1 MASQPESAILCVLI
15 VEDDEGVRRSL
26 QLMLKWRGFAVQT
39 CDSVAA
45 VRELGA
51 DAAAGLL
58 VTDYHLPDGTGLD
71 VLALLRDAGWHGRAV
86 LIAATLTPELEADAK
101 AHGFHAAL
109 EKPMEREALIRAL
122 TE

>member
-1 MASQPESAILCVLI
+1 MPSPPETASLCVLI

-26 QLMLKWRGFAVQT
+26 QLMLGWRGFAALT

-51 DAAAGLL
+51 AEGAGLL
-58 VTDYHLPDGTGLD
+58 VTDYHLPDGTGID
-71 VLALLRDAGWHGRAV
+71 VLAVLRAAGWRGRAV
-86 LIAATLTPELEADAK
+86 LITAQSSLELIARAQSL
-101 AHGFHAAL
+101 GFHAVL
-109 EKPMEREALIRAL
+109 EKPMERDALIRAL